1 MRPRNKASCLK
12 RMTPLP
18 LPPSLEAAFLAVE
31 KMPRYADSETPEARA
46 NVLRTTQDAR

>member
-12 RMTPLP
+12 RMTP